1 MGLYYNSGRYVG
13 RKILLYED
21 KRKMNTLITEHSSS
35 TDSSLESPYGSDV
48 GDVVIGQKRVGATNV
63 VRRTRAKTNLPVILK
78 ATKSLGSVLTENG
91 QKITK
96 KCGLTQ
102 KIGMYVQSAADAY
115 HQTHLKKHVSVVL
128 KIKDLIGAPNVANLG
143 NHQHILLNISG
154 LIPRKNHLSALRQ
167 VVLGNTLR

>member
-63 VRRTRAKTNLPVILK
+63 VRRNRAKTNLPVILK
-78 ATKSLGSVLTENG
+78 TTKSLGSVLTENG
-91 QKITK
+91 QNMLFNPKN
-96 KCGLTQ
+96 
-102 KIGMYVQSAADAY
+102 MYVCTICSRRISSDAF
-115 HQTHLKKHVSVVL
+115 KK
-128 KIKDLIGAPNVANLG
+128 PC
-143 NHQHILLNISG
+143 ISC
-154 LIPRKNHLSALRQ
+154 P
-167 VVLGNTLR
+167 

>member
-91 QKITK
+91 QKMWFNPKNRYVCTICSRRLSSDAFK
-96 KCGLTQ
+96 KPC
-102 KIGMYVQSAADAY
+102 
-115 HQTHLKKHVSVVL
+115 
-128 KIKDLIGAPNVANLG
+128 
-143 NHQHILLNISG
+143 ISC
-154 LIPRKNHLSALRQ
+154 A
-167 VVLGNTLR
+167 

>member
-35 TDSSLESPYGSDV
+35 SDSSLESLYGSDV

-63 VRRTRAKTNLPVILK
+63 VRRTRAKTNLPVFLK
-78 ATKSLGSVLTENG
+78 ATKSLGPVLTENG
-91 QKITK
+91 K

-115 HQTHLKKHVSVVL
+115 HQTH
-128 KIKDLIGAPNVANLG
+128 
-143 NHQHILLNISG
+143 
-154 LIPRKNHLSALRQ
+154 
-167 VVLGNTLR
+167 

>member
-13 RKILLYED
+13 RKILLNED
-21 KRKMNTLITEHSSS
+21 KRKRNTLITEHSSS
-35 TDSSLESPYGSDV
+35 SDSSLESLYGSDV

-63 VRRTRAKTNLPVILK
+63 VRRTRAKTNLPVFLK

-91 QKITK
+91 K

-115 HQTHLKKHVSVVL
+115 YQTHLKNHVSVVHENKGPHKCTKCGKSWESSAL
-128 KIKDLIGAPNVANLG
+128 LTK
-143 NHQHILLNISG
+143 HIRSHT
-154 LIPRKNHLSALRQ
+154 KETHLSALRQ

>member
-91 QKITK
+91 QKMWFNPKNRYVCTICSRRLSSDAFK
-96 KCGLTQ
+96 KAC
-102 KIGMYVQSAADAY
+102 
-115 HQTHLKKHVSVVL
+115 
-128 KIKDLIGAPNVANLG
+128 
-143 NHQHILLNISG
+143 ISC
-154 LIPRKNHLSALRQ
+154 P
-167 VVLGNTLR
+167 